1 MAASVRIEP
10 LEEGGYR
17 LVGEIDLSNA
27 RELRRRQ
34 EPGQGNLV
42 LEMGELSFM
51 DSTGLRGLI
60 ELANGLQPDRQ
71 LILRNP
77 SPAVDRLFEITGVDR
92 IPNLNIERS

>member
-10 LEEGGYR
+10 LEGGAYR

-27 RELRRRQ
+27 RELRRLKD
-34 EPGQGNLV
+34 PGQGNLI

-71 LILRNP
+71 LVLRNP

-92 IPNLNIERS
+92 IPNLTIERS

>member
-10 LEEGGYR
+10 LEGGGYR

-27 RELRRRQ
+27 RELRRLKD
-34 EPGQGNLV
+34 PGQGNLI

-71 LILRNP
+71 LVLRNP
-77 SPAVDRLFEITGVDR
+77 SPGVDRLFEITGVDR
-92 IPNLNIERS
+92 IPNLSIERS